1 MTTPKQECIK
11 QPLVVVAT
19 TLAQDYVD
27 QLEERCQVTLLK
39 VPVDRK
45 ALEVALK
52 GATGILLTNRV
63 RVDDDLLAR
72 ADHLRVISNVGVGLD
87 HIDLNATLRRGI
99 EVTTTPVLTDAVAD
113 LVIALVLMLARRL
126 PEALQ
131 AVTPDRWRQVPDGH
145 DLAGKMLFI
154 IGFGRIGQE
163 VARRALAFRMRISY
177 FDVRPGLPTM
187 DGAERVADLQS
198 GLEMADFVSLHV
210 DLNHG
215 THHLIGA
222 DEIISMKTTAYLINT
237 SRGGVIDQRALTR
250 ALAEGRIAGAGL
262 DVLEEEPPA
271 PDEPL
276 LSEPRAIIV
285 PHIGSAT
292 EETRRAM
299 AQLAVD
305 NLLAGVTCEAPQK

>member
-11 QPLVVVAT
+11 QPSVVVAMP
-19 TLAQDYVD
+19 LAQDYVD
-27 QLEERCQVTLLK
+27 QLQEHCEVTLLK
-39 VPVDRK
+39 LPVDRE
-45 ALEVALK
+45 ALESALK
-52 GATGILLTNRV
+52 GAEGILLTNRV

-72 ADHLRVISNVGVGLD
+72 AEHLRVISNLGVGLD
-87 HIDLNATLRRGI
+87 HIDLDATLRRGI

-126 PEALQ
+126 PEALR
-131 AVTPDRWRQVPDGH
+131 AVTPDRWRQVPDGY

-177 FDVRPGLPTM
+177 FDVRSGLPAI
-187 DGAERVADLQS
+187 DGAERVADLHS
-198 GLEMADFVSLHV
+198 GLEMADFISLHV
-210 DLNHG
+210 DLNNG

-222 DEIISMKTTAYLINT
+222 DEITSMKTTAYLINT
-237 SRGGVIDQRALTR
+237 SRGGVIDQGALTR
-250 ALAEGRIAGAGL
+250 ALAEGLIAGAGL
-262 DVLEEEPPA
+262 DVLEEEPPRS
-271 PDEPL
+271 DEPL

-305 NLLAGVTCEAPQK
+305 NLLAGVVCEAPQN

>member
-1 MTTPKQECIK
+1 MTTPKQEGIK
-11 QPLVVVAT
+11 RPQVVVAT
-19 TLAQDYVD
+19 PLAQDYVD
-27 QLEERCQVTLLK
+27 QLQEHCEVTLLK
-39 VPVDRK
+39 VPVDRE
-45 ALEVALK
+45 ALELALK
-52 GATGILLTNRV
+52 GAEGILLTNRV
-63 RVDDDLLAR
+63 RVDDALLTR
-72 ADHLRVISNVGVGLD
+72 ADHLRVISNLGVGLD
-87 HIDLNATLRRGI
+87 HIDLDATLRRGI

-126 PEALQ
+126 PQALL

-177 FDVRPGLPTM
+177 FDVRSGLPTI
-187 DGAERVADLQS
+187 DGADRVADLRS

-210 DLNHG
+210 DLNNG

-222 DEIISMKTTAYLINT
+222 DELTSMKTTAYLINT
-237 SRGGVIDQRALTR
+237 SRGGVIDQGALTR
-250 ALAEGRIAGAGL
+250 ALAEGHIAGAGL
-262 DVLEEEPPA
+262 DVLEEEPPGS
-271 PDEPL
+271 DEPL

-285 PHIGSAT
+285 PHIGTAT

-305 NLLAGVTCEAPQK
+305 NLLAGVAPKAPHR